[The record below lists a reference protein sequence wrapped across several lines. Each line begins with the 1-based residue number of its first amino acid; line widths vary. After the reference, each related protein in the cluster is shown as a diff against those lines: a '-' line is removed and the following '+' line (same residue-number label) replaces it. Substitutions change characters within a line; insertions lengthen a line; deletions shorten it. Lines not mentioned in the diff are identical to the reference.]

1 MLLAWIQTSR
11 LVLVQ
16 TFLPQFQPIY
26 DTMQKKVLFKNS
38 SKNLLQKECQ
48 RFKKHAII
56 VSSPSMA
63 TQPNILYATQ
73 SWICL
78 HSHCSMYHKETSAF
92 DCNHNS
98 ETRHHSI
105 FRKTPVDYAER
116 FFLTRYAFFNFQMI
130 VLARMARIIAMLW
143 TRGDKKA
150 QLAYDIIKALALW
163 ETREYT
169 MSHHTNNGDCNR
181 NWTNNNAN
189 RHLFCGPYVMGW
201 STTPNRILTRIT
213 NGL

>member
-1 MLLAWIQTSR
+1 MNTNKPISSSANISSSISTYIRYNAKKSFVQKFFIKFITKRVPKIQKAC
-11 LVLVQ
+11 V
-16 TFLPQFQPIY
+16 
-26 DTMQKKVLFKNS
+26 
-38 SKNLLQKECQ
+38 
-48 RFKKHAII
+48 I
-56 VSSPSMA
+56 VPSPSMA

-130 VLARMARIIAMLW
+130 VLARMARIIAILW

-163 ETREYT
+163 ETGEYT

-201 STTPNRILTRIT
+201 STIPNWTLTRIS